1 MNIFH
6 NFIPNKISDWTLR
19 WKMKFNPDPN
29 KNSHFSNRTNKDSSL
44 FVTFNSSKDE
54 IISSQKHVG
63 LIVDKRV
70 NFNEHLESKINKCY
84 KIIGFLKTLSNKLP
98 RDPLLRILKSF
109 LRSHLDYDDIVYDK
123 LNNESFTSKL

>member
-1 MNIFH
+1 
-6 NFIPNKISDWTLR
+6 
-19 WKMKFNPDPN
+19 MKFNPDPN

-70 NFNEHLESKINKCY
+70 NFNKHLESKINKCY